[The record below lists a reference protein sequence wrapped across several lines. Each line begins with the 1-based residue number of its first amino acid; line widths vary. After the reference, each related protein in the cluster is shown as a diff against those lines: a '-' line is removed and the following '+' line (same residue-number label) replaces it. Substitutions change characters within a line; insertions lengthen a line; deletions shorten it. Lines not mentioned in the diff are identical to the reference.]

1 MKFSVPEA
9 PDAPKK
15 GIAENTFYDFLK
27 KNFPESTIF
36 HSMKYYPKFPD
47 ICLLEKSTGVY
58 VDIDEPY
65 ALADRKPIH
74 CEGYDY
80 ERDNYFCG
88 EGFLVIRFTED
99 QVVNYP
105 MDCYNVITKSLTHLA
120 DVGSDI
126 DLIYHSQEYKKI
138 KQKKWTFDEAL
149 TMSKNHTRKDS
160 IDKLNIFNPNHPLNG
175 ILTPRSDIKLDDLDL
190 NELI

>member
-1 MKFSVPEA
+1 M
-9 PDAPKK
+9 
-15 GIAENTFYDFLK
+15 
-27 KNFPESTIF
+27 
-36 HSMKYYPKFPD
+36 
-47 ICLLEKSTGVY
+47 
-58 VDIDEPY
+58 
-65 ALADRKPIH
+65 
-74 CEGYDY
+74 
-80 ERDNYFCG
+80 
-88 EGFLVIRFTED
+88 
-99 QVVNYP
+99 
-105 MDCYNVITKSLTHLA
+105 A